1 MKKLDAE
8 TARKIAPSALMVLIA
23 GPVFLFFLMDLVMF
37 AAMSGT
43 RGATAPNQVVDLS
56 MEIVICI
63 MTGVLSAF
71 GIRSILRVMKD

>member
-8 TARKIAPSALMVLIA
+8 TAKKIAPSALLVLLA
-23 GPVFLFFLMDLVMF
+23 GPVFLFMAMDLILF
-37 AAMSGT
+37 AAMSST
-43 RGATAPNQVVDLS
+43 RGATSPNQVVDLS

-71 GIRSILRVMKD
+71 GIRSILRVLKG

>member
-8 TARKIAPSALMVLIA
+8 TAKKIAPSALMVLVA
-23 GPVFLFFLMDLVMF
+23 GPVFLFMAMDLILF
-37 AAMSGT
+37 AAMSAS
-43 RGATAPNQVVDLS
+43 RGATSPNQVVDLS

-71 GIRSILRVMKD
+71 GIRSVLRALKD